1 LRFKRV
7 SFVVCRVSFVDG
19 CKTRLHSDG
28 FYTRRYGASRAVNR
42 LPPKN
47 NSSFII
53 THSSFIINLLKNKRI
68 LILGDVMLDR
78 YWLGS
83 VTRISPEA
91 PVPVV
96 LHHSSDDRLGG
107 AANVALNIRA
117 LGSQPVLCS
126 VVGADEAGTAFRALL
141 PGLGIG
147 QEGIV
152 TSGTR
157 KTTVKTR
164 ILGNNQQMLRI
175 DQEDTHPL
183 SDAASEQLYRAVL
196 ALVEETSIDAIILQD
211 YNKGVLTADLI
222 GRVVQLAREKGIPT
236 AVDPKKDNFFA
247 FQGVDLFKP
256 NLKEIRDSAPFGVQ
270 PDVESLHQAATFLE
284 EQLGHRYTMITLS
297 ERGLFL
303 KARDSEGMLYP
314 TEPRTIA
321 DVSGAGDTVISIAA
335 LCLAAGIDLPMMA
348 RLANLAGGQ
357 VCEFPGVVPVQPDI
371 LEREL
376 NNDYSKR

>member
-1 LRFKRV
+1 
-7 SFVVCRVSFVDG
+7 
-19 CKTRLHSDG
+19 
-28 FYTRRYGASRAVNR
+28 
-42 LPPKN
+42 
-47 NSSFII
+47 
-53 THSSFIINLLKNKRI
+53 
-68 LILGDVMLDR
+68 MLDR

-96 LHHSSDDRLGG
+96 LHHSADDRLGG

-141 PGLGIG
+141 PELGIG

-152 TSGTR
+152 TSDTR

-175 DQEDTHPL
+175 DYEDTHPL

-196 ALVEETSIDAIILQD
+196 ALVQETSIDALIFQD

-270 PDVESLHQAATFLE
+270 PEVESLHRAATFLE

-303 KARDSEGMLYP
+303 KARDSDGILYP

-357 VCEFPGVVPVQPDI
+357 VCEFPGVVPVQPAI

-376 NNDYSKR
+376 NNDYTKR